1 MQEIPALITDLTI
14 ILVVAALTTLLCKK
28 INLPSVLGYILAGF
42 LAGPVVQFLPTI
54 EDLGSIEVWS
64 DIGVIFLMFGLGLE
78 FSVHKMAEVGVPGFL
93 SAGVQAVG
101 MGAVGVLVGL
111 ALGWGTMN
119 SVFLGVMLAMSSTMI
134 TMKSIE
140 DLGLKKE
147 PFANLAMG
155 TLVIEDIIAIF
166 AMVILSTI
174 AVSQS
179 ISGFALAER
188 IGLLLL
194 YLALWLILGIYL
206 VPTVMKKLVGLM
218 NDEVLL
224 VFSLG
229 LCFLMAVLAEEI
241 GLSTELGAFLAGS
254 LLAGTVHAERVEH
267 LVTPCKNLFGAVFF
281 VSVGFMVQPAMIVQ
295 YILPILLL
303 SVISIVGKL
312 FFLTVGGLAAGKR
325 LALSLPAAASQ
336 TQVGEFS
343 FIIAGLGQS
352 LSVTGAFLYPII
364 VAVSVLT
371 TFTTPFLLKLS
382 PPMER
387 FLQAHLPKKW
397 LDGIERW
404 CQAREQTKEDE
415 GRDWAKFLQGY
426 FKSFTLYGILA
437 MGAILVGVR
446 ALLPFLKDMLGGD
459 RMLWAELIDCGAI
472 YLPLAFLLPAMLHMK
487 KRYFTSLWLDKV
499 SNRVILSFLMV
510 LRMAVAVLLAAVP
523 AMVIFQVNPLW
534 IMAGAL
540 PVIWMAT
547 HSKKLAGSYLEV
559 EARFLAN
566 FNERKL
572 SARFGQEAGQQA
584 AHRWL
589 TEQLDVVILQCP
601 DDYALAGKR
610 LLELD
615 WGKHDHVNVIKI
627 LRGRLLMNIPEG
639 HIVVQSGDKLV
650 VMGGRQQIE
659 NFCRVQAQLGVT
671 VFAEPITLK
680 DYIANQQAIPEA
692 RQLLCCGVTLERSM
706 PEAGKAV
713 RDSGI
718 KQDWS
723 GILIGLERE
732 RKRRPAGF
740 RTYMLVCLGA
750 ALTMLLSQYEYYM
763 ITNDWAALAG
773 EIGIRTDVSRF
784 GAQVI
789 NGIGFLGA
797 GTIIV
802 TGRQEVKGLTTAAG
816 LWASACMGLAIGA
829 GFYECVLLG
838 FLLIFLAIRLLPY
851 VENFIIENAR
861 NMNIYVEFQSLDDV
875 GAIINRIKSQG
886 AQIYE
891 VDIERGREENLL
903 RPSAVFTIRLRQKQA
918 HTRVLAAISEVE
930 GVYTIDEI

>member
-229 LCFLMAVLAEEI
+229 LCFLMAVLAEQI

-281 VSVGFMVQPAMIVQ
+281 VSVGFMVQPAMILQ

-312 FFLTVGGLAAGKR
+312 FFLTLGGLAAGKR
-325 LALSLPAAASQ
+325 LDLSLPAAASQ

-382 PPMER
+382 RPMEQ
-387 FLQAHLPKKW
+387 FLLAHLPKKW

-415 GRDWAKFLQGY
+415 GRDWVKFLQSY

-437 MGAILVGVR
+437 VGAILVGIR
-446 ALLPFLKDMLGGD
+446 ALLPFLQSTLGE
-459 RMLWAELIDCGAI
+459 RVLLAELIDCGVI
-472 YLPLAFLLPAMLHMK
+472 YLLLAFLLPAMLHMK
-487 KRYFTSLWLDKV
+487 KRYFTALWLDKV

-510 LRMAVAVLLAAVP
+510 LRMAVAALLAALP

-534 IMAGAL
+534 IMAVAL

-572 SARFGQEAGQQA
+572 SAQFGQEVGQQD
-584 AHRWL
+584 AHQWL
-589 TEQLDVVILQCP
+589 TEQLDVVVLQCP
-601 DDYALAGKR
+601 DNYALAGKR

-615 WGKHDHVNVIKI
+615 WGKHDHVNIIRI
-627 LRGRLLMNIPEG
+627 LRGRLLLNIPEG
-639 HIVVQSGDKLV
+639 HIVVQSRDKLV

-659 NFCRVQAQLGVT
+659 NFCRQQAQLGVT
-671 VFAEPITLK
+671 VVNEPITLK
-680 DYIANQQAIPEA
+680 EYIANQQAIPEA
-692 RQLLCCGVTLERSM
+692 RQLLCCGVTLDKSM
-706 PEAGKAV
+706 PESDKSV
-713 RDSGI
+713 RASGI

-723 GILIGLERE
+723 GILIGLER
-732 RKRRPAGF
+732 
-740 RTYMLVCLGA
+740 
-750 ALTMLLSQYEYYM
+750 
-763 ITNDWAALAG
+763 D
-773 EIGIRTDVSRF
+773 
-784 GAQVI
+784 
-789 NGIGFLGA
+789 
-797 GTIIV
+797 
-802 TGRQEVKGLTTAAG
+802 
-816 LWASACMGLAIGA
+816 
-829 GFYECVLLG
+829 
-838 FLLIFLAIRLLPY
+838 LLP
-851 VENFIIENAR
+851 IPSPDP
-861 NMNIYVEFQSLDDV
+861 SLT
-875 GAIINRIKSQG
+875 
-886 AQIYE
+886 
-891 VDIERGREENLL
+891 L
-903 RPSAVFTIRLRQKQA
+903 RPGDLLWVMGPQKM
-918 HTRVLAAISEVE
+918 AAKLVSL
-930 GVYTIDEI
+930 GLLD

>member
-179 ISGFALAER
+179 ISGLALAER

-229 LCFLMAVLAEEI
+229 LCFLMAVLAEQI

-281 VSVGFMVQPAMIVQ
+281 VSVGFMVQPAMILQ

-312 FFLTVGGLAAGKR
+312 FFLTLGGLAAGKR
-325 LALSLPAAASQ
+325 LDLSLPAAASQ

-382 PPMER
+382 RPMEQ
-387 FLQAHLPKKW
+387 FLLAHLPKKW

-415 GRDWAKFLQGY
+415 GRDWVKFLQSY

-437 MGAILVGVR
+437 VGAILVGIR
-446 ALLPFLKDMLGGD
+446 ALLPFLQSTLGD
-459 RMLWAELIDCGAI
+459 RVLLAKLIACGVI
-472 YLPLAFLLPAMLHMK
+472 YLLLAFLLPAMLHMK
-487 KRYFTSLWLDKV
+487 KRYFTALWLDKV

-510 LRMAVAVLLAAVP
+510 LRMAVAALLAALP
-523 AMVIFQVNPLW
+523 AMLIFQVNPLW
-534 IMAGAL
+534 IMAVAL

-572 SARFGQEAGQQA
+572 SAQFGQEAGQQD
-584 AHRWL
+584 AHQWL
-589 TEQLDVVILQCP
+589 TEQLDVVVLQCP
-601 DDYALAGKR
+601 DNYALAGKR
-610 LLELD
+610 LMELD
-615 WGKHDHVNVIKI
+615 WGKHDHVNIIRI
-627 LRGRLLMNIPEG
+627 LRGRLLLNIPEG
-639 HIVVQSGDKLV
+639 HIVVQSRDKLV

-659 NFCRVQAQLGVT
+659 NFCRQQAQLGVT
-671 VFAEPITLK
+671 VVDEPITLK
-680 DYIANQQAIPEA
+680 EYIANQQTIPEA
-692 RQLLCCGVTLERSM
+692 RQLLCCGVTLDKSM
-706 PEAGKAV
+706 PESGKSV
-713 RDSGI
+713 RASGI

-723 GILIGLERE
+723 GILIGLER
-732 RKRRPAGF
+732 
-740 RTYMLVCLGA
+740 
-750 ALTMLLSQYEYYM
+750 
-763 ITNDWAALAG
+763 D
-773 EIGIRTDVSRF
+773 
-784 GAQVI
+784 
-789 NGIGFLGA
+789 
-797 GTIIV
+797 
-802 TGRQEVKGLTTAAG
+802 
-816 LWASACMGLAIGA
+816 
-829 GFYECVLLG
+829 
-838 FLLIFLAIRLLPY
+838 LLP
-851 VENFIIENAR
+851 IPSPDP
-861 NMNIYVEFQSLDDV
+861 SLT
-875 GAIINRIKSQG
+875 
-886 AQIYE
+886 
-891 VDIERGREENLL
+891 L
-903 RPSAVFTIRLRQKQA
+903 RPGDLLWVMGPQKM
-918 HTRVLAAISEVE
+918 AAKLVNL
-930 GVYTIDEI
+930 GLLD

>member
-325 LALSLPAAASQ
+325 LALSLPAAAAQ

-397 LDGIERW
+397 LDAIERW

-437 MGAILVGVR
+437 VGAILVGVR
-446 ALLPFLKDMLGGD
+446 ALLPFLKDMLGGGNT
-459 RMLWAELIDCGAI
+459 LWAELIDCGAI

-584 AHRWL
+584 AHR
-589 TEQLDVVILQCP
+589 
-601 DDYALAGKR
+601 AAGR
-610 LLELD
+610 
-615 WGKHDHVNVIKI
+615 GHSPVP
-627 LRGRLLMNIPEG
+627 GRLRPGRQAPVGAGLGQTRPCKRHQDPPGPPADEHPRRAHRRAVRGQAGG
-639 HIVVQSGDKLV
+639 HGRPPADRKLLPPAGPAGRD
-650 VMGGRQQIE
+650 GGRRAHHAQGVHRQPASHPGGPPAALLRRHAGQIHAGV
-659 NFCRVQAQLGVT
+659 RQVRPRQRHQA
-671 VFAEPITLK
+671 
-680 DYIANQQAIPEA
+680 
-692 RQLLCCGVTLERSM
+692 
-706 PEAGKAV
+706 
-713 RDSGI
+713 
-718 KQDWS
+718 
-723 GILIGLERE
+723 GLERHPH
-732 RKRRPAGF
+732 RPGAGPAPHPLPRPQPDPPPRRPA
-740 RTYMLVCLGA
+740 LGHGPA
-750 ALTMLLSQYEYYM
+750 KNGRQ
-763 ITNDWAALAG
+763 AG
-773 EIGIRTDVSRF
+773 EP
-784 GAQVI
+784 GAI
-789 NGIGFLGA
+789 
-797 GTIIV
+797 
-802 TGRQEVKGLTTAAG
+802 GLTT
-816 LWASACMGLAIGA
+816 
-829 GFYECVLLG
+829 
-838 FLLIFLAIRLLPY
+838 
-851 VENFIIENAR
+851 
-861 NMNIYVEFQSLDDV
+861 
-875 GAIINRIKSQG
+875 
-886 AQIYE
+886 
-891 VDIERGREENLL
+891 
-903 RPSAVFTIRLRQKQA
+903 
-918 HTRVLAAISEVE
+918 
-930 GVYTIDEI
+930 

>member
-254 LLAGTVHAERVEH
+254 LLAGTGHAERVEH

-303 SVISIVGKL
+303 SVISILGKL

-387 FLQAHLPKKW
+387 FLQTHLPKKW
-397 LDGIERW
+397 LDAIERW

-437 MGAILVGVR
+437 VGAILVGVR
-446 ALLPFLKDMLGGD
+446 ALLPFLKNMLGGD
-459 RMLWAELIDCGAI
+459 RILWVELIDCGAI
-472 YLPLAFLLPAMLHMK
+472 YLLLAFLLPAMLHMK

-627 LRGRLLMNIPEG
+627 LRDRLLMNIPEG

-680 DYIANQQAIPEA
+680 DYIASQQNIPEA

-706 PEAGKAV
+706 PEAGKSV

-723 GILIGLERE
+723 GILIGLER
-732 RKRRPAGF
+732 
-740 RTYMLVCLGA
+740 
-750 ALTMLLSQYEYYM
+750 
-763 ITNDWAALAG
+763 D
-773 EIGIRTDVSRF
+773 
-784 GAQVI
+784 
-789 NGIGFLGA
+789 
-797 GTIIV
+797 
-802 TGRQEVKGLTTAAG
+802 
-816 LWASACMGLAIGA
+816 
-829 GFYECVLLG
+829 
-838 FLLIFLAIRLLPY
+838 LLP
-851 VENFIIENAR
+851 IPSPDP
-861 NMNIYVEFQSLDDV
+861 SLT
-875 GAIINRIKSQG
+875 
-886 AQIYE
+886 
-891 VDIERGREENLL
+891 L
-903 RPSAVFTIRLRQKQA
+903 RPGDLLWVMGPQKM
-918 HTRVLAAISEVE
+918 AAKLVSL
-930 GVYTIDEI
+930 GLLD